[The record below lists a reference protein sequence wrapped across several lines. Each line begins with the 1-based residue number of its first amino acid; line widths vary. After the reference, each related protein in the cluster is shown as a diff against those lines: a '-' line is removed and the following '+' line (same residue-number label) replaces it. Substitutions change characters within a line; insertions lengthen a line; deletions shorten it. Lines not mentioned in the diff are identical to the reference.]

1 MPAKYDTPQTGIYVV
16 TKPKDTANL
25 GKFLNYKYIR
35 NIAVHEAYPGHFLQ
49 GCMSNRQS
57 VLRVLISATE
67 TMEGWAH
74 YCEEMMEEQ
83 GFNPDKETK
92 LIQVGYS
99 ILRAVRVILDVKLA
113 RGEMTFDDA
122 VNMLV
127 EEVGMSKEGATA
139 EVTRYTQTPGYQLS
153 YLLGKHLIIQL
164 NEDVKKRMGNKFSEK
179 FFHDTIIANGYLPF
193 SLIRNIFNQK
203 LGQIK
208 S

>member
-1 MPAKYDTPQTGIYVV
+1 
-16 TKPKDTANL
+16 
-25 GKFLNYKYIR
+25 
-35 NIAVHEAYPGHFLQ
+35 
-49 GCMSNRQS
+49 MSNRQS

-74 YCEEMMEEQ
+74 YCEEMMEEK
-83 GFNPDKETK
+83 GFNSDRETK
-92 LIQVGYS
+92 LIQVGYG

-153 YLLGKHLIIQL
+153 YLLGKHLIMQL
-164 NEDVKKRMGNKFSEK
+164 KGDVKERMGNKFSEK

-203 LGQIK
+203 LGQTK